1 MLFNLIFY
9 FPPEQDD
16 VMLAIKIGHMKDKE
30 MDHVLGIQEDDGSGP
45 GLSEEEL
52 ELSTSR
58 ELAGY

>member
-1 MLFNLIFY
+1 
-9 FPPEQDD
+9 
-16 VMLAIKIGHMKDKE
+16 MLAIKIGHMKDKE